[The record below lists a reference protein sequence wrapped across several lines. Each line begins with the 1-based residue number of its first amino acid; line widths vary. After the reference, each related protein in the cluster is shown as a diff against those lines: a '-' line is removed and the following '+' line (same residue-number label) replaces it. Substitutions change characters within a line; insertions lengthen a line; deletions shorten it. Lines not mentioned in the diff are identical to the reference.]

1 MPPPLSRLLSRGFK
15 AWGGIAVHH
24 PVRSS
29 PTPPTPPPSSRSTAP
44 ASPGILIGIEV
55 SSESEVYLPDSLP
68 VSSVSS
74 EQAVQRLRS
83 VSSRRELP
91 PALPPADLTCIPAR
105 PPACRNDHPHHH
117 PGASSSVFYR
127 PVGQDAPPRWPLGAR
142 RAARGGGGGGGHRGR
157 VRVRRGREGPGGG
170 AGEDGQGEAAPGRED
185 RAQVRPSSI
194 SSSSSSAQTSG
205 PAAAAA
211 AAALACC
218 SCTQAAG
225 AVGPDAV
232 AADAA
237 AVPERTTRTDSA
249 PGPGTEASV

>member
-15 AWGGIAVHH
+15 ARVSPPREVLTNAPDAPTVLPINRARQSWGLDRD
-24 PVRSS
+24 RSLS
-29 PTPPTPPPSSRSTAP
+29 GVGGLPTPPTGKLARSKPYNDCAPFHRDGSSRLRFLWRTSPACLHAP
-44 ASPGILIGIEV
+44 RRAGMIILII
-55 SSESEVYLPDSLP
+55 
-68 VSSVSS
+68 
-74 EQAVQRLRS
+74 
-83 VSSRRELP
+83 
-91 PALPPADLTCIPAR
+91 IPAHL
-105 PPACRNDHPHHH
+105 PQF
-117 PGASSSVFYR
+117 FYDR

-142 RAARGGGGGGGHRGR
+142 RAARGGGGGGGRRGR

-218 SCTQAAG
+218 SCTQAAD

-232 AADAA
+232 AADAV